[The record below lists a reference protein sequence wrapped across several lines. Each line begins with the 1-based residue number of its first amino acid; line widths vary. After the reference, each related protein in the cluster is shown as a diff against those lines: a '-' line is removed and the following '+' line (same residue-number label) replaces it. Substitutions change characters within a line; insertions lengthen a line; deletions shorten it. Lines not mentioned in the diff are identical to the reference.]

1 MSECPGKGECMRRTT
16 AGQWIAVLAVG
27 AGIMWMIFRVNAVAL
42 DHAQAN
48 AEWTKTMRVWHQEME
63 GNNEAILNATKVLSL
78 EVLPAD
84 VREDVLEAVD
94 GIKED
99 IENKTRDRVFRG
111 EIESLLRNNPD
122 LVPPDGW
129 E

>member
-1 MSECPGKGECMRRTT
+1 MRRTT